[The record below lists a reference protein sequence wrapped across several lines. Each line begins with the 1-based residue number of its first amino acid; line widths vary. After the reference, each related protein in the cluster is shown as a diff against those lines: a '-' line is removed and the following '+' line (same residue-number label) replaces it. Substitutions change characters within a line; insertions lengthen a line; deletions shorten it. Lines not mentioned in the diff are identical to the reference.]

1 MDKFPLMQ
9 GGVSVGELITEQEAL
24 YTWFE
29 ARCRLPG
36 EGLWCA
42 WAVGDRGELRLGVLE
57 PCGDRATI
65 RRRFS
70 ARLTAPLGKL
80 RQGEIRPAHPP
91 EPEDWTPLERSA
103 VRLHSPWL
111 REQLHLVPGVLV
123 REEQGRRELAVP
135 YDVGRPFPL
144 TALFCFAH
152 LCLQRGGAAGVLSR
166 PADRDIFRKFQM
178 MCSTFPGGMI

>member
-9 GGVSVGELITEQEAL
+9 GCFSVGELITEQEAL

-42 WAVGDRGELRLGVLE
+42 WAVG
-57 PCGDRATI
+57 
-65 RRRFS
+65 
-70 ARLTAPLGKL
+70 
-80 RQGEIRPAHPP
+80 PAHPP

-103 VRLHSPWL
+103 VRLRSPWL

-152 LCLQRGGAAGVLSR
+152 IRRIHGRSYAIFAFNGEER
-166 PADRDIFRKFQM
+166 PVF
-178 MCSTFPGGMI
+178 

>member
-1 MDKFPLMQ
+1 M
-9 GGVSVGELITEQEAL
+9 
-24 YTWFE
+24 
-29 ARCRLPG
+29 
-36 EGLWCA
+36 
-42 WAVGDRGELRLGVLE
+42 RLGGGR
-57 PCGDRATI
+57 PGRAAAG
-65 RRRFS
+65 RSGALWGPGHNPAAVFRPADS
-70 ARLTAPLGKL
+70 PLGKL

-103 VRLHSPWL
+103 VRLRSPWL

-152 LCLQRGGAAGVLSR
+152 IRRIHGRSYAIFAFNGEER
-166 PADRDIFRKFQM
+166 PVF
-178 MCSTFPGGMI
+178 

>member
-1 MDKFPLMQ
+1 M
-9 GGVSVGELITEQEAL
+9 
-24 YTWFE
+24 
-29 ARCRLPG
+29 
-36 EGLWCA
+36 
-42 WAVGDRGELRLGVLE
+42 RLGGGR
-57 PCGDRATI
+57 PGRAAAG
-65 RRRFS
+65 RS
-70 ARLTAPLGKL
+70 GALWGPGHNPA
-80 RQGEIRPAHPP
+80 GEIRPAHPP

-152 LCLQRGGAAGVLSR
+152 IRRIHGRSYAIFAFNGEER
-166 PADRDIFRKFQM
+166 PVF
-178 MCSTFPGGMI
+178 

>member
-57 PCGDRATI
+57 PCGD
-65 RRRFS
+65 
-70 ARLTAPLGKL
+70 
-80 RQGEIRPAHPP
+80 QGHNPAAVFRPADSPSGKAAAGGDPP
-91 EPEDWTPLERSA
+91 CPSA
-103 VRLHSPWL
+103 GAGGLDAAGATRQCCLRSPWL

-152 LCLQRGGAAGVLSR
+152 IRRIHGRELRHLCLRRGGAAGVLE
-166 PADRDIFRKFQM
+166 P
-178 MCSTFPGGMI
+178 

>member
-1 MDKFPLMQ
+1 M
-9 GGVSVGELITEQEAL
+9 
-24 YTWFE
+24 
-29 ARCRLPG
+29 
-36 EGLWCA
+36 
-42 WAVGDRGELRLGVLE
+42 GDRGELRLGVLE

-103 VRLHSPWL
+103 VRLRSPWL
-111 REQLHLVPGVLV
+111 REQLHLVSGVLV
-123 REEQGRRELAVP
+123 REGQGRRELAVP
-135 YDVGRPFPL
+135 YDVCRPFPL

-152 LCLQRGGAAGVLSR
+152 IRRIHGRSYAIFAFNGEER
-166 PADRDIFRKFQM
+166 PVF
-178 MCSTFPGGMI
+178 